1 MIIGYGFTTSQI
13 RHECESQLVNGGV
26 AAVDTSCLLRL
37 ESEGFVVKNDK
48 EACLLNE
55 AKRSELNTSPEVDT
69 DLRRPLELAVLW
81 GSVVV
86 YVVLTPRIF
95 FGTLGAAHGPMQR
108 E

>member
-55 AKRSELNTSPEVDT
+55 AKR
-69 DLRRPLELAVLW
+69 
-81 GSVVV
+81 
-86 YVVLTPRIF
+86 
-95 FGTLGAAHGPMQR
+95 R
-108 E
+108 EGKSLKVTIINKEKFNS